1 MAAAGID
8 GPRLRPASGRPA
20 RQLVVVLHGY
30 GADGNDLLALAEA
43 WRPALPDA
51 AFIVPHAPSVCG
63 TWAGG
68 REWFPLLRIDAST
81 IAAGTAAAAP
91 GLHAFL
97 DAELAA
103 LQLRNGALALVGF
116 SQGAMLALDVGV
128 ARKPAIAG
136 ILAYSG
142 ALTRPPRPGEPGRPP
157 VLLHHGASDTV
168 VPAAA
173 LGAAKAGLEAA
184 GVPVESHLRPGLGHG
199 IDDVALRLGGAFL
212 VRIFQSVEGG

>member
-1 MAAAGID
+1 MAGVTID
-8 GPRLRPASGRPA
+8 GPRLRPVSGKAA

-30 GADGNDLLALAEA
+30 GADGNDLMALAEA

-51 AFIVPHAPSVCG
+51 AFVVPHAPSVCG
-63 TWAGG
+63 AWAGG
-68 REWFPLLRIDAST
+68 REWFPLPRIDAAT
-81 IAAGTAAAAP
+81 VAAGTAAAAP

-103 LQLRNGALALVGF
+103 LQLGNGALALAGF
-116 SQGAMLALDVGV
+116 SQGAMMALDVGV
-128 ARKPAIAG
+128 SRKPAIAG

-157 VLLHHGASDTV
+157 VLLHHGSSDNV

-173 LGAAKAGLEAA
+173 LGAARAGLEAA
-184 GVPVESHLRPGLGHG
+184 GVPVESHLRAGLGHG
-199 IDDVALRLGGAFL
+199 IDDAALRLGGAFL
-212 VRIFQSVEGG
+212 MRVFRRTEGS

>member
-1 MAAAGID
+1 MAGID
-8 GPRLRPASGRPA
+8 GPRLAPASRGPA

-63 TWAGG
+63 AWAGG
-68 REWFPLLRIDAST
+68 REWFPLPRIDEAT

-103 LQLRNGALALVGF
+103 LGLGNGALALVGF
-116 SQGAMLALDVGV
+116 SQGAMMALDVGISRRPAV
-128 ARKPAIAG
+128 AG
-136 ILAYSG
+136 VLAYSG
-142 ALTRPPRPGEPGRPP
+142 ALTRPPRPGEPGKPP
-157 VLLHHGASDTV
+157 VLLHHGANDTV
-168 VPAAA
+168 VPPAALAAA
-173 LGAAKAGLEAA
+173 RAGLEAA
-184 GVPVESHLRPGLGHG
+184 GVPVESHLRDGLGHG
-199 IDDVALRLGGAFL
+199 IDDAALRLGGRFL
-212 VRIFQSVEGG
+212 TRIFQSPLGG